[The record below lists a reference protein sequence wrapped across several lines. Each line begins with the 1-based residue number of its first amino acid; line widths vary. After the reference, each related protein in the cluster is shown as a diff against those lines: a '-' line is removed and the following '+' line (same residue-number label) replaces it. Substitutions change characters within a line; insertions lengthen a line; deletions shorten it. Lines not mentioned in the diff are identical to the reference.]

1 MIAVSNSE
9 RDDVKR
15 VFWFS
20 RKRSGSERERDGDPS
35 GGTLE
40 AMEGAKEAAHT
51 PKRDTNDSGEQ
62 NNKHSPKQR
71 MSQ

>member
-1 MIAVSNSE
+1 M
-9 RDDVKR
+9 
-15 VFWFS
+15 
-20 RKRSGSERERDGDPS
+20 RDGDPS

-62 NNKHSPKQR
+62 KNKHSPKQR